1 MKKGLTLLVAF
12 VMLFTMQTGLVSAT
26 SFTDTAGTACETAV
40 DVLSS
45 LGIVEGKAEGS
56 YEPDSS
62 LTRAEM
68 ATIILRA
75 MNMAEG
81 AVGKDIFTDVPASH
95 WGYANIAAAYQMGIV
110 NGTSETTFAP
120 DTVVTYE
127 QAVKMVVAA
136 LGYTVEAEAMGGYPT
151 GYLAKAA
158 HLDVLKGVTVGGD
171 MTRGNMAILMYNA
184 LDKPLLEKA
193 SFGEDSYKYGSDE
206 AVTMLSRYL
215 KVEKITGKV
224 VQTPMAC
231 ADLSP
236 ARVLSDEVRV
246 SDGKTTTV
254 MKKGESAAQDL
265 LGVRAEILY
274 REDDI
279 TDTPVI
285 VAVVPRAS
293 SKTLD
298 ISANDIDAGNTT
310 TQEIV
315 FEKDGKEEEA
325 DITGAVLVYNGRVRA
340 MDASLLKPEIGT
352 VRLVS
357 ETGSEYNLVIVESYK
372 NYIVENVLIDDS
384 IVYFKD
390 GAGSLVIDFSDNNVN
405 TVLTDEKGT
414 PLTLA
419 DLAEWDIVSVCR
431 DKDVNPSVCR
441 VYRTYQTVE
450 GTLTELSIS
459 DKELAIDGTAYP
471 IAYSMKTED
480 LKLGKKAAYHLD
492 FTGAVAAVTEA
503 EGTGRTYAWL
513 AAAQNTKGMD
523 PLPQLKM
530 FTQDGEWK
538 VFKTTDY
545 VELNGD
551 RVPAKDLLTN
561 GKAKTDM
568 YLANVAPT
576 LVDDTGKVEPQL
588 VAYEVNE
595 EGLLTKIETAY
606 NKTKLDTPDEEKV
619 GGTFSMDFYQ
629 NNDRKS
635 RFFDY
640 TDEGGTD
647 GNPAAVGYEGNLEYS
662 GGTMFTKVFI
672 REETKYFVVPAVLSN
687 ENGYSIEK
695 ATSMI
700 RLEEIRSNETDC
712 QTFYDVGENYV
723 CGAVVLRKDIQ
734 AQGREITD
742 EAQYL
747 AYEKPAGVV
756 LGVSRILDADG
767 MAVDTLKLYNSSGQE
782 VSLSMENIE
791 YAQYRNANARMWDVT
806 VDGETLKGDPAWY
819 MLDEAGNKYQP
830 TQESTDWQKNIYD
843 SKGRVSGKTRSNNI
857 FMALEDIQPGDI
869 VQYEA
874 DDTGKLT
881 CLCIVYRFE
890 YPGDMEFAYGQDSL
904 NSTGLATNY
913 RGGNLSL
920 NGKVKKVLDSGILT
934 EVNLPAEATSN
945 NLSYTF
951 GLPAAAKATRMIPTS
966 GKFVLWDKDKQ
977 EMRTITA
984 ADVVQGDTI
993 YSWWQTTSQRLVV
1006 IYR

>member
-12 VMLFTMQTGLVSAT
+12 VMLFTLQTGLVSAT

-56 YEPDSS
+56 YEPNSF

-81 AVGKDIFTDVPASH
+81 AKGQDIFTDVPASH
-95 WGYANIAAAYQMGIV
+95 WGYANISAAYQMGIV

-254 MKKGESAAQDL
+254 MKKGESAAQNL

-310 TQEIV
+310 AQEIV

-372 NYIVENVLIDDS
+372 NYVVENVLIDDS
-384 IVYFKD
+384 TVYFKD

-414 PLTLA
+414 PLTLE

-459 DKELAIDGTAYP
+459 DKELAIDGTSYP
-471 IAYSMKTED
+471 IAYSMKTAD

-513 AAAQNTKGMD
+513 AAAQNTKGMN
-523 PLPQLKM
+523 PLPQIKV

-551 RVPAKDLLTN
+551 RVPAKDLLAN
-561 GKAKTDM
+561 GKAKAEM

-588 VAYEVNE
+588 ISYEVNE

-606 NKTKLDTPDEEKV
+606 NKTKLDTPDDEKV
-619 GGTFSMDFYQ
+619 GGAFSMDFYQ
-629 NNDRKS
+629 NDSRKS
-635 RFFDY
+635 RFFDA
-640 TDEGGTD
+640 TKAGSTAGDPG
-647 GNPAAVGYEGNLEYS
+647 VGYDGNLEYS
-662 GGTMFTKVFI
+662 GTMFTKVFI
-672 REETKYFVVPAVLSN
+672 RAETKYFVIPGDLTN
-687 ENGYSIEK
+687 EK
-695 ATSMI
+695 AYAMKKATTEI
-700 RLEEIRSNETDC
+700 TLDNIRSDATDC
-712 QTFYDVGENYV
+712 QCFYDVADNYI
-723 CGAVVLRKDIQ
+723 CGAIVLRKDIQ
-734 AQGREITD
+734 AEGTSIDDSTIEYSSYQ
-742 EAQYL
+742 A
-747 AYEKPAGVV
+747 PAGLV
-756 LGVSRILDADG
+756 LGVSKALNEDG
-767 MAVDTLKLYNSSGQE
+767 LPVTTLKVYNNAGQE
-782 VSLSMENIE
+782 VSLNAEDIE
-791 YAQYRNANARMWDVT
+791 RVQYRNANARLWDVEVNGT
-806 VDGETLKGDPAWY
+806 VLPGDPDWY
-819 MLDEAGNKYQP
+819 MIKEGGTKYQP
-830 TQESTDWQKNIYD
+830 KKEDTSEWQQDALN
-843 SKGRVSGKTRSNNI
+843 SRGKKEDVMRSNNM
-857 FMALEDIQPGDI
+857 FLDLEDLSPGDI

-874 DDTGKLT
+874 DDSA
-881 CLCIVYRFE
+881 CLKRVCVVYRCE
-890 YPGDMEFAYGQDSL
+890 YPGDVEFAYSETHMK
-904 NSTGLATNY
+904 STGLAINY
-913 RGGNLSL
+913 LGGNLSL
-920 NGKVKKVLDSGILT
+920 NGTVKKSFDSGILV
-934 EVNLPAEATSN
+934 EINLPEKANTTT
-945 NLSYTF
+945 YTLGF
-951 GLPAAAKATRMIPTS
+951 PSAAKTMRMLPTS
-966 GKFVLWDKDKQ
+966 GKFVLWDKDRQ
-977 EMRTITA
+977 EMRAITA
-984 ADVVQGDTI
+984 ADVVQGDEI
-993 YSWWQTTSQRLVV
+993 YSWWQTTKQCLVV